1 MQALVEAE
9 EDRGLDPIEVL
20 GGGDGTGGLQDTDS
34 TSSDADSSQV
44 RRQRRHRPV
53 APPGLELMEDIN
65 PGYDTAKAPP
75 FTVPMEAVAQGG
87 VVFDTAMRSLEVLER
102 ADCKDLWQV
111 CRCRY
116 LYPYLCMYESMDGW
130 MDGYI

>member
-1 MQALVEAE
+1 MYVYTYVYVYVYVCVYILY
-9 EDRGLDPIEVL
+9 
-20 GGGDGTGGLQDTDS
+20 GLQDTDS

-116 LYPYLCMYESMDGW
+116 LYPYLYVYESMDGW